1 MNDTTFIEIN
11 LNMSV
16 MENYEGGCCHIKCYE
31 NIALFNNINIRYFMV
46 NVL

>member
-1 MNDTTFIEIN
+1 MNDIIFLEIN

-16 MENYEGGCCHIKCYE
+16 IGGCYHIKCYE
-31 NIALFNNINIRYFMV
+31 NIALFNNINFRYFMV

>member
-1 MNDTTFIEIN
+1 MNDTMFLEIN

-16 MENYEGGCCHIKCYE
+16 MENYEGGYCHIKCYE
-31 NIALFNNINIRYFMV
+31 NIALFKDIYIRYFTL

>member
-1 MNDTTFIEIN
+1 MNDTIFLEIH

-16 MENYEGGCCHIKCYE
+16 MENEEGGCCHIKCYE
-31 NIALFNNINIRYFMV
+31 NTVLFNNMYSRYFMV